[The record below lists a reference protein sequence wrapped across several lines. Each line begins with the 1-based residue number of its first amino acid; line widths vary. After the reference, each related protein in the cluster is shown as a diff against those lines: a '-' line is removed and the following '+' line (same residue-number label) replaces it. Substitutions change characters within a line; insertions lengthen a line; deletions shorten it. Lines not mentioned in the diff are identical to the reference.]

1 MLYITAF
8 LEGLTTVL
16 VLEVKLLCVK
26 VCLKPA
32 TLRRIC
38 DYLQI
43 IPDNRGNSRKF
54 ALENSM
60 QGVFASMGFFFF
72 LPPQGKISAYCH
84 FYCHFPITRIDKEIK
99 STVQSGACTVFVQ
112 SLKKQ
117 LQSVIYITKPKI

>member
-72 LPPQGKISAYCH
+72 FDPHKEKSLPTVISAV
-84 FYCHFPITRIDKEIK
+84 I
-99 STVQSGACTVFVQ
+99 SQS
-112 SLKKQ
+112 
-117 LQSVIYITKPKI
+117 PE

>member
-72 LPPQGKISAYCH
+72 FDSHKAKSLPTVIS
-84 FYCHFPITRIDKEIK
+84 
-99 STVQSGACTVFVQ
+99 QS
-112 SLKKQ
+112 
-117 LQSVIYITKPKI
+117 PE

>member
-60 QGVFASMGFFFF
+60 QGVFASMGFFFLTPTRKNLCLLSF
-72 LPPQGKISAYCH
+72 LLS
-84 FYCHFPITRIDKEIK
+84 FPNHQNR
-99 STVQSGACTVFVQ
+99 
-112 SLKKQ
+112 
-117 LQSVIYITKPKI
+117 